1 MILIEAGCPVL
12 DMNEFDSPQERS
24 ALEFARPADKAKV
37 AGALALALV

>member
-12 DMNEFDSPQERS
+12 DMNERSPQERS

>member
-12 DMNEFDSPQERS
+12 DMNEFDRLKKDLLS
-24 ALEFARPADKAKV
+24 FARPADKAKV